1 MEILF
6 KHLYVIRKGIYGL
19 DYLMVGYVTNFCVDV
34 IYQLVDPRISVQE

>member
-19 DYLMVGYVTNFCVDV
+19 DYLMVGYVTIIELRSIFVKYSLK
-34 IYQLVDPRISVQE
+34 IKL